1 MLLPGLRPRAL
12 AALGLCAV
20 VLACVVECQRGVH
33 AGTPSP
39 PTPPPGLA
47 SSSWNLV
54 REKVKGLVGP
64 LVTKTRDTWQ
74 WFHTPDA
81 MGTRYLLA
89 LFLILLVLG
98 FEVQGAPT
106 PRQDEAASATL
117 FSQMQESLLG
127 YWDTAKTAAQDLY
140 RKTYLPS
147 MDKKI
152 RDVYSESTAAVTTY
166 AGIFTDQVLYM
177 LKGEE

>member
-1 MLLPGLRPRAL
+1 
-12 AALGLCAV
+12 
-20 VLACVVECQRGVH
+20 
-33 AGTPSP
+33 
-39 PTPPPGLA
+39 
-47 SSSWNLV
+47 
-54 REKVKGLVGP
+54 
-64 LVTKTRDTWQ
+64 
-74 WFHTPDA
+74 

-106 PRQDEAASATL
+106 PQQDEAASATL

-140 RKTYLPS
+140 MKTYLPS
-147 MDKKI
+147 MDENF
-152 RDVYSESTAAVTTY
+152 RDMYIKNTAAVTTY
-166 AGIFTDQVLYM
+166 AGIFTDQVLSM

>member
-1 MLLPGLRPRAL
+1 
-12 AALGLCAV
+12 
-20 VLACVVECQRGVH
+20 
-33 AGTPSP
+33 
-39 PTPPPGLA
+39 
-47 SSSWNLV
+47 
-54 REKVKGLVGP
+54 
-64 LVTKTRDTWQ
+64 
-74 WFHTPDA
+74 

-106 PRQDEAASATL
+106 PQQDEAASPTL

-127 YWDTAKTAAQDLY
+127 YWDSAKNAAQDLY

-147 MDKKI
+147 MDEKI
-152 RDVYSESTAAVTTY
+152 RDVYSKSTAAVTTY
-166 AGIFTDQVLYM
+166 TGIFTDQLISM

>member
-1 MLLPGLRPRAL
+1 MEKCPPR
-12 AALGLCAV
+12 
-20 VLACVVECQRGVH
+20 
-33 AGTPSP
+33 
-39 PTPPPGLA
+39 
-47 SSSWNLV
+47 SS
-54 REKVKGLVGP
+54 
-64 LVTKTRDTWQ
+64 
-74 WFHTPDA
+74 TPDA

>member
-1 MLLPGLRPRAL
+1 
-12 AALGLCAV
+12 
-20 VLACVVECQRGVH
+20 
-33 AGTPSP
+33 
-39 PTPPPGLA
+39 
-47 SSSWNLV
+47 
-54 REKVKGLVGP
+54 
-64 LVTKTRDTWQ
+64 
-74 WFHTPDA
+74 

-106 PRQDEAASATL
+106 PQQVEAASTTL

-127 YWDTAKTAAQDLY
+127 YWDTAKTTAQDLY

-152 RDVYSESTAAVTTY
+152 RDVYSESTAAMTTY
-166 AGIFTDQVLYM
+166 AGIFTDQVFYM

>member
-1 MLLPGLRPRAL
+1 
-12 AALGLCAV
+12 
-20 VLACVVECQRGVH
+20 
-33 AGTPSP
+33 
-39 PTPPPGLA
+39 
-47 SSSWNLV
+47 
-54 REKVKGLVGP
+54 
-64 LVTKTRDTWQ
+64 
-74 WFHTPDA
+74 
-81 MGTRYLLA
+81 
-89 LFLILLVLG
+89 
-98 FEVQGAPT
+98 
-106 PRQDEAASATL
+106 
-117 FSQMQESLLG
+117 MQESLLG